1 MGQMEHISL
10 KKIGVMVP
18 LALAVMSSMLLFAN
32 GVDIRG
38 IDFYLTKD
46 GTRIEECVLG
56 DTIVLKAISP
66 FDQRFDVY
74 VQVYLPGWGAGA
86 PMLDRTTIDFPAGVE
101 VTIAS
106 YTIPSNAN
114 KGTYTVHVNLYNPGE
129 GTTIEQGD
137 ITLNV
142 IAPAL
147 PMGLFL
153 GIGVAAV
160 AIIGILVV
168 IKRRPKRNK

>member
-1 MGQMEHISL
+1 MNITL
-10 KKIGVMVP
+10 T
-18 LALAVMSSMLLFAN
+18 LAITSSVVLYSY

-46 GTRIEECVLG
+46 GVRIEECRLG
-56 DTIVLKAISP
+56 DTIILNAVSP

-74 VQVYLPGWGAGA
+74 VQVFLPGWGAGP
-86 PMLDRTTIDFPAGVE
+86 PMLDRTTIDFSAGVTM
-101 VTIAS
+101 TIAS

-129 GTTIEQGD
+129 GTAVEQGD

-142 IAPAL
+142 LAPVL
-147 PMGLFL
+147 PMELFM
-153 GIGVAAV
+153 GIGVVAV
-160 AIIGILVV
+160 VVVFVIVV
-168 IKRRPKRNK
+168 IRRRSQSKKP